1 MSSNARVLIVDD
13 EMFMRQILRDILQ
26 RASFEVVGE
35 ATNGEEAVQQYRQ
48 LQPDVVL
55 MDIIMPRMDGIEA
68 TRQILSLDPQARVVM
83 CTALG
88 QEGILKKALQLGARD
103 FLVKPFRP
111 EKIIEALHKSLSEKQ

>member
-1 MSSNARVLIVDD
+1 VSSNARVLIVDD

>member
-1 MSSNARVLIVDD
+1 
-13 EMFMRQILRDILQ
+13 MRQILRDILQ